1 MAASERGN
9 EKIIFSRS
17 LGTGKATQ
25 SFSSSGKVRGDFK
38 YRFINSGCNYSALEK
53 SGKLKHS
60 IDMKKHPDL
69 TALTETEKDA
79 LIIAL
84 YGVID
89 EL

>member
-1 MAASERGN
+1 MHYCTLY
-9 EKIIFSRS
+9 S
-17 LGTGKATQ
+17 LHIL
-25 SFSSSGKVRGDFK
+25 FK
-38 YRFINSGCNYSALEK
+38 SLNICNYSALEK

-89 EL
+89 E

>member
-1 MAASERGN
+1 MADN
-9 EKIIFSRS
+9 
-17 LGTGKATQ
+17 
-25 SFSSSGKVRGDFK
+25 
-38 YRFINSGCNYSALEK
+38 NSQIVYVLTNRNYSALEK

-89 EL
+89 ELRLQNNQQAEEIKKLKG